1 LLPGGVSLSR
11 GPWGG
16 SSFAGGGGGG
26 GPGQAWS
33 YTQWAPREP
42 SGGGERCGEAFD
54 DGASSGWNDYLCDQ
68 VWVTDGFVCEF
79 G

>member
-1 LLPGGVSLSR
+1 VG
-11 GPWGG
+11 
-16 SSFAGGGGGG
+16 
-26 GPGQAWS
+26 GQAWS